1 MPARFH
7 YPESFPVADSFPLP
21 PALAH
26 HAVRVL
32 RLADGA
38 PVVLFNGEGGEVHAH
53 LVLRGREAWVEDVRH
68 VACERES
75 PLDITLVQAL
85 AGGDKMDWI
94 VQKAVELGVRAIQPL
109 TAARSVVRLDG
120 ARADKR
126 LAHWQQIAVAACE
139 QCGRNR
145 VPMVL
150 PLRSLDAYLAQDD
163 GHTRWALLPQAELR
177 LADCTLSPDA
187 AHALLVGPEGGW
199 APEEEARLAAA
210 GVTGV
215 RCGPRILRTE
225 TAGLA
230 ALAVVQSLW
239 GDF

>member
-7 YPESFPVADSFPLP
+7 YPESFPAAATFPLP
-21 PALAH
+21 VALAH

-32 RLADGA
+32 RLTDGA
-38 PVVLFNGEGGEVHAH
+38 AVVLFNGEGGEVHAR
-53 LVLRGREAWVEDVRH
+53 LALRGREVWIEDARH

-85 AGGDKMDWI
+85 ASGDKMDWI
-94 VQKAVELGVRAIQPL
+94 VQKAVELGVHAIQPVSG
-109 TAARSVVRLDG
+109 TRSVVRLEG
-120 ARADKR
+120 ARADRR

-145 VPMVL
+145 VPVVL
-150 PLRSLDAYLAQDD
+150 PLRSLAAYLAGDD
-163 GHTRWALLPQAELR
+163 GRTRWALLPQAGKR
-177 LADCTLSPDA
+177 LVDCAWSPA
-187 AHALLVGPEGGW
+187 ATHALLVGPEGGW